1 VTPEG
6 HRSSAWKWWIAVVLF
21 LATVLTY
28 LDRQT
33 LSLCAPMVC
42 DEMKLT
48 DEQYG
53 QLLAAFRWA
62 YALMHVVAGFLAD
75 RFPLRIIYS
84 LAVLV
89 WSAAGAA
96 AAFVGR
102 FSQLLLT
109 RQVLGIG
116 EAFNWPCA
124 TRLVANMLPPQ
135 DRGLASGIFNSGSAA
150 GSLAAPF
157 IILPLAQF
165 FGWRSAFF
173 VIGSLGLVWVALW
186 LWVTRRGTLA
196 HGAVRATR
204 VVEPREA
211 GSVGTMWSRS
221 TDGSPHPDPLPSQ
234 ARGEGSLSPS
244 GSGAPNVLRELH
256 AKNLSLSPRQRGEGR
271 GEGPRQ
277 LGRSEAGNRFAASM
291 CWIRQVMLRPGF
303 WMLLLV
309 GVSVNPCWYFLNDWI
324 PKYMHDQRG
333 MSQLTAGMISAPIFL
348 AADFGNLVG
357 GGLVKFL
364 AARGWSLR
372 RARGTTVTLAVLLIL
387 PVALITRVPSAAA
400 VVAMLACA
408 AFGITA
414 ILANYTA
421 CQQDFSF
428 ANVGAVSGILGMA
441 CNVFAA
447 TVNPWVGRYVDATGT
462 YNLIFV
468 LIGVLPLVA
477 LVALLTFDKLV
488 WGRAGTGVTEQ
499 SSER

>member
-1 VTPEG
+1 MSG
-6 HRSSAWKWWIAVVLF
+6 NRWKWWIAIVLF

-33 LSLCAPMVC
+33 LSLCAPMIC
-42 DEMKLT
+42 KEMSLT

-53 QLLAAFRWA
+53 ELLAAFRWA
-62 YALMHVVAGFLAD
+62 YALTHLLAGFFAD
-75 RFPLRIIYS
+75 RFPLRVTYS

-96 AAFVGR
+96 ASFVKQ
-102 FSQLLLT
+102 FSQLLWT
-109 RQVLGIG
+109 RRVLGFG

-124 TRLVANMLPPQ
+124 TRIVANLLPPQ

-157 IILPLAQF
+157 IILPLAQWL
-165 FGWRSAFF
+165 GWRSAFF
-173 VIGSLGLVWVALW
+173 IIGSLGLVWIALW
-186 LWVTRRGTLA
+186 LFVTRRGTPA
-196 HGAVRATR
+196 SAAIRPTPVAPTVR
-204 VVEPREA
+204 
-211 GSVGTMWSRS
+211 
-221 TDGSPHPDPLPSQ
+221 
-234 ARGEGSLSPS
+234 
-244 GSGAPNVLRELH
+244 
-256 AKNLSLSPRQRGEGR
+256 
-271 GEGPRQ
+271 
-277 LGRSEAGNRFAASM
+277 
-291 CWIRQVMLRPGF
+291 WIVRPGF

-348 AADFGNLVG
+348 AADLGNLAG

-364 AARGWSLR
+364 ASRGWTLR

-387 PVALITRVPSAAA
+387 PVTLITRVSSATA
-400 VVAMLACA
+400 VVTMLGCA

-421 CQQDFSF
+421 CQADFSF
-428 ANVGAVSGILGMA
+428 ANVGAVAGVLGMA

-447 TVNPWVGRYVDATGT
+447 TVNPWMGRYVDATGT
-462 YNLIFV
+462 YNLIFT

-477 LVALLTFDKLV
+477 LAAILTFDALV
-488 WGRAGTGVTEQ
+488 WRTHDRDTAGRV
-499 SSER
+499 

>member
-1 VTPEG
+1 MICKEMN
-6 HRSSAWKWWIAVVLF
+6 
-21 LATVLTY
+21 
-28 LDRQT
+28 
-33 LSLCAPMVC
+33 LS
-42 DEMKLT
+42 

-53 QLLAAFRWA
+53 ELLAAFRWA
-62 YALMHVVAGFLAD
+62 YALTHLLAGFLAD
-75 RFPLRIIYS
+75 RFPLRVTYS

-96 AAFVGR
+96 ASFARQFT
-102 FSQLLLT
+102 QLLWT
-109 RQVLGIG
+109 RRVLGFG

-124 TRLVANMLPPQ
+124 TRIVANLLPPQ

-157 IILPLAQF
+157 IILPLAQWL
-165 FGWRSAFF
+165 GWRSAFF
-173 VIGSLGLVWVALW
+173 IIGSLGLVWIALW
-186 LWVTRRGTLA
+186 LFITRRGTPA
-196 HGAVRATR
+196 SIAIRPTPSAMTVR
-204 VVEPREA
+204 
-211 GSVGTMWSRS
+211 
-221 TDGSPHPDPLPSQ
+221 
-234 ARGEGSLSPS
+234 
-244 GSGAPNVLRELH
+244 
-256 AKNLSLSPRQRGEGR
+256 
-271 GEGPRQ
+271 
-277 LGRSEAGNRFAASM
+277 
-291 CWIRQVMLRPGF
+291 WIARPGF

-348 AADFGNLVG
+348 AADFGNLAG

-364 AARGWSLR
+364 ASRGWTLR
-372 RARGTTVTLAVLLIL
+372 RARGMTVTLAVLLIL
-387 PVALITRVPSAAA
+387 PVALITRVSSATA
-400 VVAMLACA
+400 VVTMLGCA

-421 CQQDFSF
+421 CQADFSF
-428 ANVGAVSGILGMA
+428 ANVGAVAGVLGMA

-477 LVALLTFDKLV
+477 LAAILTFDALV
-488 WGRAGTGVTEQ
+488 WRTHDRVTTGPV
-499 SSER
+499 

>member
-1 VTPEG
+1 MTLAQTPG
-6 HRSSAWKWWIAVVLF
+6 HQSSAWKWWVAVVLF

-33 LSLCAPMVC
+33 LSLCAPMIC

-62 YALMHVVAGFLAD
+62 YALTHVLAGFLAD
-75 RFPLRIIYS
+75 RFPLRITYS
-84 LAVLV
+84 VAVFV

-96 AAFVGR
+96 ASFVGR

-109 RQVLGIG
+109 RQLLGVG
-116 EAFNWPCA
+116 EAFNWPCS
-124 TRLVANMLPPQ
+124 TRIVANMLPPQ

-157 IILPLAQF
+157 IILPLAQL
-165 FGWRSAFF
+165 FGWRRAFL
-173 VIGSLGLVWVALW
+173 VIGSLGLVWIALW
-186 LWVTRRGTLA
+186 LWVTRRGTRA
-196 HGAVRATR
+196 SGAVQTVLVSQPRAA
-204 VVEPREA
+204 V
-211 GSVGTMWSRS
+211 S
-221 TDGSPHPDPLPSQ
+221 
-234 ARGEGSLSPS
+234 
-244 GSGAPNVLRELH
+244 
-256 AKNLSLSPRQRGEGR
+256 
-271 GEGPRQ
+271 
-277 LGRSEAGNRFAASM
+277 GNRLIASAR
-291 CWIRQVMLRPGF
+291 WIRQVMFRPGF

-348 AADFGNLVG
+348 AADFGNLAG

-364 AARGWSLR
+364 ASRDWSLR

-387 PVALITRVPSAAA
+387 PVVGITHVASATI
-400 VVAMLACA
+400 VVALLGCA

-428 ANVGAVSGILGMA
+428 ANVGAVAGILGMA

-447 TVNPWVGRYVDATGT
+447 TVNPWLGRYVDTTGT

-477 LVALLTFDKLV
+477 LVAMITFDALV
-488 WGRAGTGVTEQ
+488 WGRRDASPTQ
-499 SSER
+499 QLSEKP